1 MSGRNWAA
9 VLCCSR
15 NLAQSLNCAG
25 VNGGAGISLSGSPVS
40 ASLPQQQGVT
50 IGGLNI
56 PAPPTDA
63 QISGG
68 GKVDAAYIVATR
80 KRSPSSNR

>member
-1 MSGRNWAA
+1 VAETGRRHRAA
-9 VLCCSR
+9 AEIWLR
-15 NLAQSLNCAG
+15 LNCAG
-25 VNGGAGISLSGSPVS
+25 VNGGAGIALNGSPVT

-68 GKVDAAYIVATR
+68 GKVDAAYIVAT
-80 KRSPSSNR
+80 PEEIALSNR